1 MGGAR
6 ARLLRLATAASLS
19 VAILLALLK
28 LAALL
33 ATGSAAILSSMIDSL
48 TDIGAS
54 AIVAYSV
61 RLSAKPPDRKHRYGH
76 GKAEPLGAI
85 TQGGFVAG
93 SAVLLIIEAGSR
105 LMSPQPVTE
114 LGIGIGITIASLA
127 ITLALFIFQC
137 FVVHSTGSTAIDAD
151 SVNYGGDLL
160 SGGAVLVALLLVDR
174 PGFGWIDPAMAIAI
188 ALFLLR
194 NARRI
199 VLRALDSLMDK
210 ELPQADRARIEAI
223 VRSDPEVVDMHDL
236 RSRASGATRFVELH
250 VELEGSMTLDAA
262 HDVTDRI
269 EAALAHAFPDIEVI
283 LHQEPAGLD
292 DDRLDHRIAGRIAGR
307 HRS

>member
-1 MGGAR
+1 
-6 ARLLRLATAASLS
+6 
-19 VAILLALLK
+19 
-28 LAALL
+28 
-33 ATGSAAILSSMIDSL
+33 
-48 TDIGAS
+48 
-54 AIVAYSV
+54 
-61 RLSAKPPDRKHRYGH
+61 
-76 GKAEPLGAI
+76 
-85 TQGGFVAG
+85 G

-127 ITLALFIFQC
+127 ITLALFIFQR

-160 SGGAVLVALLLVDR
+160 SGGAVLVALLLTDR
-174 PGFGWIDPAMAIAI
+174 PGCGWTDTAMAIAS

-210 ELPQADRARIEAI
+210 ELPQADRGRIEAI

-236 RSRASGATRFVELH
+236 RSRASGATRF
-250 VELEGSMTLDAA
+250 
-262 HDVTDRI
+262 
-269 EAALAHAFPDIEVI
+269 
-283 LHQEPAGLD
+283 
-292 DDRLDHRIAGRIAGR
+292 
-307 HRS
+307 